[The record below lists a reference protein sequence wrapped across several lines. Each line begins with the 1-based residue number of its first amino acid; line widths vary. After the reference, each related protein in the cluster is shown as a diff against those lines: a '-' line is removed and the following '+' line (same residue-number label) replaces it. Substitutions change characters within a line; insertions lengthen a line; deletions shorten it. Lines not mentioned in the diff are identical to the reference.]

1 MPQEWQGWVKVDWR
15 PHLGTWRAGD
25 PLKLLAFLSSLPIL
39 FLPGKIEIKI
49 VRPGAEGKEEDTR
62 WLTDEDTR
70 NLKEIFFNILV
81 RHPTHIPAAAPTT
94 VLLKSGSVMLA
105 IPTFLEPHP
114 LSEVK
119 LTNLSAAWG
128 NPFGGQYPQSCLPSR
143 SQDLPHS
150 TALASSQVQGAEEAS
165 KERQRQSEL
174 ESNYRRVW
182 GSPSAEDTGDLE
194 EFDF

>member
-25 PLKLLAFLSSLPIL
+25 PLKLPAFPSSLPIL
-39 FLPGKIEIKI
+39 LLPGKIEIKI

-81 RHPTHIPAAAPTT
+81 
-94 VLLKSGSVMLA
+94 
-105 IPTFLEPHP
+105 
-114 LSEVK
+114 
-119 LTNLSAAWG
+119 
-128 NPFGGQYPQSCLPSR
+128 
-143 SQDLPHS
+143 
-150 TALASSQVQGAEEAS
+150 QGAEEAN

-182 GSPSAEDTGDLE
+182 GSPGGEDTGDLD